1 LSRKGVLGWAIGAAT
16 LGVGAGLAA
25 EKALVRRARSRPDPY
40 LREDYGKLRPDRTY
54 WVESFDG
61 TPIAVD
67 EFGPTKATAG
77 AVFLH
82 GYCLD
87 TSIWHHQMKLG
98 GSGGVAAP
106 RAEQLHTLE
115 AAIPPRSNL
124 NSGRRYVFYDAR
136 GHGRSKW
143 QAAPLDVKGLAR
155 DLKSVL
161 DRSGLEQ
168 CVLAGHSMG
177 GMTVLEYARE
187 FPSDIRVKGLALV
200 NTTFT
205 DAVKTMVA
213 SGLVG
218 PMEGR
223 TWRAVEWFLQDQRR
237 MPGLRL
243 RDDDLSFLLVRLFG
257 FGPQAS
263 PAQVEHVQ
271 KLLQCFPS
279 AELTEIVKA
288 LRNFDAGS
296 DLAGIDCPTLIV
308 AGANDRIATVKAS
321 EKMAEEIPSSKLF
334 VFEGAGHMTMME
346 REREFN
352 ALLSEFLDA
361 HLPAAAPAPKARRS
375 RRKAE

>member
-1 LSRKGVLGWAIGAAT
+1 VLGWALGAAT

-25 EKALVRRARSRPDPY
+25 EKAIVRRARSRPDPY
-40 LREDYGKLRPDRTY
+40 LHEGYGKLRPDRTY

-61 TPIAVD
+61 TPVAVD
-67 EFGPTKATAG
+67 EFGPEKATAG

-87 TSIWHHQMKLG
+87 ASVWHHQMTYLD
-98 GSGGVAAP
+98 SA
-106 RAEQLHTLE
+106 
-115 AAIPPRSNL
+115 
-124 NSGRRYVFYDAR
+124 RRYVFYDAR

-143 QAAPLDVKGLAR
+143 QAAPLDVKGLAG
-155 DLKSVL
+155 DLRSIF

-168 CVLAGHSMG
+168 CVLVGHSMG

-213 SGLVG
+213 SGLIG

-223 TWRAVEWFLQDQRR
+223 TWRAIEWFLQDRRR

-257 FGPQAS
+257 FGPKAS
-263 PAQVEHVQ
+263 PAQVEHVR
-271 KLLQCFPS
+271 KLLQCFPT
-279 AELTEIVKA
+279 AELTEIAKA
-288 LRNFDAGS
+288 LRDFDAED
-296 DLAGIDCPTLIV
+296 DLAGIDRPTLII
-308 AGANDRIATVKAS
+308 AGTNDRITTVKAS

-352 ALLSEFLDA
+352 AILSEFLDA

-375 RRKAE
+375 RRTKE